1 MCIELLQSPHPIPV
15 INMDININKK
25 WWKVNIEQQPMI
37 KQPIKIYIALFIFIF
52 FIINPLTATI
62 KRFPNDWAAIHKE
75 IILYEKL

>member
-1 MCIELLQSPHPIPV
+1 
-15 INMDININKK
+15 
-25 WWKVNIEQQPMI
+25 MI